1 MVKGVDIAVYESVK
15 RVKENRFQGGVF
27 QFGLA
32 ENGVG
37 YVYDARNRA
46 LIPDSVRARVERIKA
61 DIIAGKISVP
71 STR

>member
-1 MVKGVDIAVYESVK
+1 MYETIK

-27 QFGLA
+27 VFGLA

-37 YVYDARNRA
+37 YVYDARNRP
-46 LIPDSVRARVERIKA
+46 LIPDAVRARVESIKA
-61 DIIAGKISVP
+61 DIIAGRIKVP